1 VKLLSNTALIRKLI
15 FSKTFR
21 DSYVHEHLKN
31 GISFQIRSMREDRGW
46 TQGELGAAARK
57 PRNVITRLED
67 PNYGKLTIKTL
78 LEMASAFDVALLIK
92 FIPFSRLLREY
103 DDTSPAA
110 LTARSIIKD
119 KQQLSRWAQNKDKVS
134 AGHLVYESHQLPL
147 PLDDLTNASD
157 TGCVPKD
164 NLVLFPIRHHLDY
177 QDHVGQVIQGGDTG
191 TNDSLSIGVAVH

>member
-1 VKLLSNTALIRKLI
+1 VKLLSNKGLIRKLI
-15 FSKTFR
+15 SSKTFR
-21 DSYVHEHLKN
+21 DSYVHEYVRN
-31 GISFQIRSMREDRGW
+31 GIPFQIRAMREDRRW
-46 TQGELGAAARK
+46 TQGELGVAAGK

-110 LTARSIIKD
+110 LTARSILRD
-119 KQQLSRWAQNKDKVS
+119 ERQLSRWAQNKDKPS
-134 AGHLVYESHQLPL
+134 ADLLVDELHQLLL

-157 TGCVPKD
+157 IRCVPN
-164 NLVLFPIRHHLDY
+164 NLFLFPIRPHLDD
-177 QDHVGQVIQGGDTG
+177 QGHAAQVIQGGDTG
-191 TNDSLSIGVAVH
+191 TNNSLSIGVAV